1 MVLSEKVG
9 IDNFNYSFWVKIFW
23 SIPGSAAVAFKL
35 GKANTI
41 KEDIK

>member
-1 MVLSEKVG
+1 MVLSEKVD
-9 IDNFNYSFWVKIFW
+9 IDNFYYSFWIKIFW
-23 SIPGSAAVAFKL
+23 SIPGSAAVAIEL

>member
-9 IDNFNYSFWVKIFW
+9 IDNFNYSFWIKILW
-23 SIPGSAAVAFKL
+23 PIPGSAAVAIEL

-41 KEDIK
+41 KEDTK